1 MTKLVGRTGRLFA
14 CMTLAIESHAAD
26 SEESHHEENHHQP
39 NHIAFIAGFAF
50 EEQADG
56 HRERGNVLGVEYVR
70 RFGDSWAWGAAF
82 ELEAFGDNNNRHAVI
97 AIPLSYFPTDNVR
110 LFAAPGVEIRDP
122 GEPDKPMFRLGVG
135 YEFELTSKFSLS
147 PEAQVDFLPGG
158 TNVYVL
164 ALTLGYGF

>member
-1 MTKLVGRTGRLFA
+1 VTKIGVLPLLLFA

-56 HRERGNVLGVEYVR
+56 HRQRGNVLGLEYIR

-82 ELEAFGDNNNRHAVI
+82 ELEAFGDSNKRHGVL
-97 AIPLSYFPTDNVR
+97 AIPLSYFPTDNIR
-110 LFAAPGVEIRDP
+110 LFAAPGVEFRDE
-122 GEPDKPMFRLGVG
+122 GEPDKPMFRLGAG

-147 PEAQVDFLPGG
+147 PEAQIDFLPGG